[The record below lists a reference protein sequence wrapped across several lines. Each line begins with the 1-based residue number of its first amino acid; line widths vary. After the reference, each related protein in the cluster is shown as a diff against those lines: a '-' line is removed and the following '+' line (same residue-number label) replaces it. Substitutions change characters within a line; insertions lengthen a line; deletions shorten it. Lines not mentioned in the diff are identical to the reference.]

1 MRFGI
6 LRQWWH
12 LPVVGGLILDAVRDL
27 YGQLLFRHNE
37 VYLLLRIQEKHIL
50 CCGIGQNLV
59 ILPAKMQKTI
69 LSTAQRCG
77 VYWHVTRA
85 MIYEDGPGAD
95 YRTGSMVPGFI
106 RL

>member
-50 CCGIGQNLV
+50 CCVIGQNLV
-59 ILPAKMQKTI
+59 ILPAKMQKNDFVYCAAMWCI
-69 LSTAQRCG
+69 LSCDAR
-77 VYWHVTRA
+77 H
-85 MIYEDGPGAD
+85 D
-95 YRTGSMVPGFI
+95 
-106 RL
+106 L